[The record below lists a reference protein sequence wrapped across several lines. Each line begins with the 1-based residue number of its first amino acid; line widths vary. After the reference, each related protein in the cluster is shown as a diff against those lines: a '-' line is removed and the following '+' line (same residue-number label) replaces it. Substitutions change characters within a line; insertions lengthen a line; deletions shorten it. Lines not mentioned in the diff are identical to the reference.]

1 MSDHS
6 VQTREAPQGAH
17 KGIGENP
24 LVSRIKKHPLIT
36 EFALL
41 VVIAAVI
48 GGYLYIQDMNNK
60 IFIEKAEISAP
71 IISIGSPASGQIEKI
86 YVEEGDSVSEGQRLA
101 LVGNTTIYAETR
113 GVIIWTK
120 DNPGQIT
127 GPSDTIVKMIEPGE
141 FRVVGRVQEDKG
153 LADIRPGQRVIF
165 TVDAFGTKQYGGFV
179 DSVAMSARSSDIVFS
194 ISDKREPREF
204 EVRALFDPLAYPEL
218 KNGMSAK
225 MWIVK

>member
-6 VQTREAPQGAH
+6 MQTKEAPQGAH

-24 LVSRIKKHPLIT
+24 LISRIKKHPLIA

-41 VVIAAVI
+41 IVVLVVAGA
-48 GGYLYIQDMNNK
+48 YLYLQDMQGK
-60 IFIEKAEISAP
+60 VYVEKAEINAP
-71 IISIGSPASGQIEKI
+71 IISIGSPVSGLIEKM

-101 LVGNTTIYAETR
+101 LVGNTTIYAEAR
-113 GVIIWTK
+113 GIIIWVK

-127 GPSDTIVKMIEPGE
+127 GPSDTIVKMVEPGD

-153 LADIRPGQRVIF
+153 LADIRPGQKVIF
-165 TVDAFGTKQYGGFV
+165 TVDAFGEKKYEGYV
-179 DSVAMSARSSDIVFS
+179 DSVAMTARTSDIVFS

-204 EVRALFDPLAYPEL
+204 EVRVLYDATAYPEL